1 MKPITDVLEALIDEL
16 QKASEIRIKP
26 AWISP
31 GDRVPL
37 ITILMHDSELRPID
51 MSQMMIYELRFQI
64 DIWHTSAKDRDEVFD
79 KILNHFEENKQRFHQ
94 DYGWFDIRFTGITDL
109 EEEGVFRK
117 IITLRL
123 RMVA

>member
-1 MKPITDVLEALIDEL
+1 MKPITEVLEALIGEL
-16 QKASEIRIKP
+16 QKASEIRVKP

-37 ITILMHDSELRPID
+37 ITILMHDSELKPID
-51 MSQMMIYELRFQI
+51 MSWKMVYELRFQI
-64 DIWHTSAKDRDEVFD
+64 DIWHKTAKERDEVFD
-79 KILNHFEENKQRFHQ
+79 KILGHFEENKERFHE
-94 DYGWFDIRFTGITDL
+94 DYGWFDIRFTGVTDL

-117 IITLRL
+117 IVMLRL